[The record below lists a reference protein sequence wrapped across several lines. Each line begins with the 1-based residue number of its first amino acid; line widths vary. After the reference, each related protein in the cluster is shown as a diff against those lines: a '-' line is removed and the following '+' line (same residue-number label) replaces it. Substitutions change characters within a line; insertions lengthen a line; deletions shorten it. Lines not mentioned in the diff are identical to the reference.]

1 MLLCGIYICVI
12 PVIIILQYVTCKIVV
27 LMHENVLK
35 LIIDVLPTPHLLI
48 DSHCQKKSFKSF
60 CPLKGDHYNF
70 EDSALF

>member
-1 MLLCGIYICVI
+1 
-12 PVIIILQYVTCKIVV
+12 
-27 LMHENVLK
+27 MHENVLK

-48 DSHCQKKSFKSF
+48 DGHCQKKSFKSF